1 MEKNIALRLIW
12 LTIAKIGGNEMEKLQ
27 RQLAKI
33 RNLLDVTFFRVL
45 LFLIIGFILYVAM
58 FSNVKPEKLNLNL
71 FSVATEA
78 IRSPVTVSDQEST
91 EKKRE
96 AAESQVKDVYVLK
109 KEINENRVDLVTSIF
124 DSAAEV
130 VKEAEAEVISEDS
143 GVENEDVPVIEP
155 PTVEEKVTML
165 KERLTEDVAK
175 DVSDTTFTSLVSS
188 SVSQLSIAKDLTVTA
203 INNVMSN
210 RIPADEVENGK
221 KRVEEELKFTNL
233 ENGLRNAVIE
243 LGRYAIM
250 QNEFFD
256 VNATQELRQ
265 QAREGVEPAKIL
277 QGQIIV
283 EENQLINPEIYRQL
297 ELVGLLDS
305 ENSLLPFL
313 GLFLVIGLMI
323 LAVYYYFNDLN
334 VRRETKQNYLL
345 LFSIIFI
352 LSIGI
357 LKGISYINI
366 GYSEIGYVYP
376 VAMGAMLLKIMIDER
391 IAFIWTVIVALCASI
406 IFNEG
411 ITSSLNMNVGIY
423 ILCSGIAGILFL
435 NKKNQRSKILQAG
448 LFISLINLIVI
459 FALGFMQ
466 NAHYNALDYTF
477 YISAALIS
485 GIISAVLTIGFLP
498 FFEAGFGILS
508 TMRLIELSNPN
519 HPLLRKILTEASGT
533 YHHSVM
539 VANLSESACEAIG
552 ANGLLARVGCYY
564 HDIGKTNRPQ
574 FFIENQMNIENPHD
588 RLPPQTSKN
597 IIIAHATDGAEILRK
612 HKMPKEIVDIAE
624 QHHGT
629 TLLKFFYHK
638 AKESGLDVEEKDYRY
653 PGPKAQTKE
662 TAIIGIADSV
672 EAAVRSM
679 TSPTPEQIEG
689 LVRNIIADRLQDG
702 QLNECDLTLK
712 ELEIVANT
720 FCETL
725 KGIFHSRIEYPEMTK
740 QKVKQ
745 A

>member
-1 MEKNIALRLIW
+1 MD
-12 LTIAKIGGNEMEKLQ
+12 KLQ
-27 RQLAKI
+27 QQLAKV

-45 LFLIIGFILYVAM
+45 LFIMLGIVLYLSM
-58 FSNVKPEKLNLNL
+58 YNNVKPEKLNLNL
-71 FSVATEA
+71 FSVATET
-78 IRSPVTVSDQEST
+78 IRSPVTVSDKEST
-91 EKKRE
+91 ERKKEE
-96 AAESQVKDVYVLK
+96 AEAQVKDVYVLK
-109 KEINENRVDLVTSIF
+109 TEINENRVDLITSIF
-124 DSAAEV
+124 DSAIEV
-130 VKEAEAEVISEDS
+130 NRDIENAMKPENASED
-143 GVENEDVPVIEP
+143 NEFSKNDP
-155 PTVEEKVTML
+155 PTSAEKVTML
-165 KERLTEDVAK
+165 KEKLTVDVAEA
-175 DVSDTTFTSLVSS
+175 VSDSTFLSLVTASPEN
-188 SVSQLSIAKDLTVTA
+188 LGIAKDLTVTA
-203 INNVMSN
+203 IHNIMRNTIS
-210 RIPADEVENGK
+210 ADQVENGK
-221 KRVEEELKFTNL
+221 KRVEEELKYTNL
-233 ENGLRNAVIE
+233 DTGLKNAAVE

-256 VNATQELRQ
+256 VEATQELRQ
-265 QAREGVEPAKIL
+265 QARESVDPVKIL

-283 EENQLINPEIYRQL
+283 EENQLINREIYRQL
-297 ELVGLLDS
+297 ELVGLLDN
-305 ENSLLPFL
+305 ENSYLPF
-313 GLFLVIGLMI
+313 IGLLLLIGI
-323 LAVYYYFNDLN
+323 LLGALYYYFYEMN
-334 VRRETKQNYLL
+334 VKSETKQTYLL
-345 LFSIIFI
+345 LFSIIFL
-352 LSIGI
+352 LSII
-357 LKGISYINI
+357 LLKGISLMQQIE
-366 GYSEIGYVYP
+366 YSEIGYVFP
-376 VAMGAMLLKIMIDER
+376 AAMGAMLIRILIDER
-391 IAFIWTVIVALCASI
+391 IALLWTAIMAICGSI
-406 IFNEG
+406 MFNQG
-411 ITSSLNMNVGIY
+411 ITSSLNVEVGIY
-423 ILCSGIAGILFL
+423 MLCSGIAAVLYL
-435 NKKNQRSKILQAG
+435 SKQNQRAKILQAG
-448 LFISLINLIVI
+448 VFISFVNLVVI
-459 FALGFMQ
+459 FSLVLMKNGQ
-466 NAHYNALDYTF
+466 YNALEYSF
-477 YISAALIS
+477 HFLAAFIS
-485 GIISAVLTIGFLP
+485 GITSAVLTMGLLP

-519 HPLLRKILTEASGT
+519 HPLIRKILTEAPGT

-574 FFIENQMNIENPHD
+574 FFIENQMNIDNPHD

-597 IIIAHATDGAEILRK
+597 IIIAHAVEGAEILRK
-612 HKMPKEIVDIAE
+612 YRLPKEIIDIAE

-638 AKESGLDVEEKDYRY
+638 AQQNGLEVDEKDYRY

-679 TSPTPEQIEG
+679 SSPNPEKIEG

-725 KGIFHSRIEYPEMTK
+725 KGIFHSRIEYPEMSK

>member
-1 MEKNIALRLIW
+1 
-12 LTIAKIGGNEMEKLQ
+12 MEKLQ
-27 RQLAKI
+27 RQLTKI
-33 RNLLDVTFFRVL
+33 RNLLDVTFFRVV
-45 LFLIIGFILYVAM
+45 LFLILGFVLYLVM

-71 FSVATEA
+71 FSVSTEA
-78 IRSPVTVSDQEST
+78 IRSPVTVSDREST
-91 EKKRE
+91 ERKRE
-96 AAESQVKDVYVLK
+96 VAEEQVADVYVVK
-109 KEINENRVDLVTSIF
+109 KEINENRVDLITSIF
-124 DSAAEV
+124 DSSIAVNKEIEASEAETATSNEESDDGAAEGATAN
-130 VKEAEAEVISEDS
+130 ETPPEPIS
-143 GVENEDVPVIEP
+143 
-155 PTVEEKVTML
+155 TQEKIGML
-165 KERLTEDVAK
+165 KERLSEDVAN
-175 DVSDTTFTSLVSS
+175 DVSDSTFTALVSAS
-188 SVSQLSIAKDLTVTA
+188 SNELSIAKDLTVTA
-203 INNVMSN
+203 INNVMKN
-210 RIPADEVENGK
+210 KIPADEVENSK
-221 KRVEEELKFTNL
+221 KRVEDELRYANL
-233 ENGLRNAVIE
+233 ENSLKNAVIE
-243 LGRYAIM
+243 LGRYAVM

-256 VNATQELRQ
+256 LEATQELRQ
-265 QAREGVEPAKIL
+265 QARESVEPVKIL
-277 QGQIIV
+277 QGQILV
-283 EENQLINPEIYRQL
+283 EENQLINQEIYRQL
-297 ELVGLLDS
+297 ELVGLLDN
-305 ENSLLPFL
+305 ENSWLPFIGL
-313 GLFLVIGLMI
+313 GLFIMI
-323 LAVYYYFNDLN
+323 LLSALYYYFYELKLKGEA
-334 VRRETKQNYLL
+334 RQNYLL

-352 LSIGI
+352 LSIVL
-357 LKGISYINI
+357 LKGISFIQI
-366 GYSEIGYVYP
+366 EYSEVGYVFP
-376 VAMGAMLLKIMIDER
+376 VAMGAMLIKILIDER
-391 IAFIWTVIVALCASI
+391 LALLWTVSIALCATI

-411 ITSSLNMNVGIY
+411 VTSALNFHIGIY
-423 ILCSGIAGILFL
+423 LLCSGIAGILFL
-435 NKKNQRSKILQAG
+435 SKQNQRAKILQAG
-448 LFISLINLIVI
+448 LFISAINLMVI
-459 FALGFMQ
+459 FALVFMQ
-466 NAHYNALDYTF
+466 NAHYNALEYTF
-477 YISAALIS
+477 YFTAAFIS
-485 GIISAVLTIGFLP
+485 GITSAVLTIGLLP

-519 HPLLRKILTEASGT
+519 HPLLRKILTEAPGT

-612 HKMPKEIVDIAE
+612 YKLPKEIVDIAE

-629 TLLKFFYHK
+629 TCLKFFYHK
-638 AKESGLDVEEKDYRY
+638 AKENGLDIEEKDYRY

-679 TSPTPEQIEG
+679 SSPNPEQIEG

-720 FCETL
+720 LCETL

>member
-1 MEKNIALRLIW
+1 MERFQK
-12 LTIAKIGGNEMEKLQ
+12 
-27 RQLAKI
+27 QLAKI

-45 LFLIIGFILYVAM
+45 LFIILGFILYVSM
-58 FSNVKPEKLNLNL
+58 FSNVKPEKLDLNL
-71 FSVATEA
+71 FSVASEA
-78 IRSPVTVSDQEST
+78 IRSPVTVSDKEST
-91 EKKRE
+91 DRKRE
-96 AAESQVKDVYVLK
+96 LAEEQVKDVYVLK
-109 KEINENRVDLVTSIF
+109 KEINENRVDLITSIF
-124 DSAAEV
+124 DSASDLNRELTHEPV
-130 VKEAEAEVISEDS
+130 TEDS
-143 GVENEDVPVIEP
+143 EGTPSDVESQESKTP
-155 PTVEEKVTML
+155 PTVSEKVSML

-175 DVSDTTFTSLVSS
+175 DVSDTTFAALVAASPTE
-188 SVSQLSIAKDLTVTA
+188 LGIAKDLTVTA
-203 INNVMSN
+203 INNVMST
-210 RIPADEVENGK
+210 RIPADQVENAK
-221 KRVEEELKFTNL
+221 KRVEEELRFTNL
-233 ENGLRNAVIE
+233 ENGLKNAVIE

-265 QAREGVEPAKIL
+265 QAREGVEPVKIL

-297 ELVGLLDS
+297 ELVGLLDN
-305 ENSLLPFL
+305 ENSQLPFL
-313 GLFLVIGLMI
+313 GLLLIIGVMLSA
-323 LAVYYYFNDLN
+323 LYYYFYELK
-334 VRRETKQNYLL
+334 VKRETKQNYLL
-345 LFSIIFI
+345 LFTIIFV

-357 LKGISYINI
+357 LKGISFIQLD
-366 GYSEIGYVYP
+366 YSEIGYVFP
-376 VAMGAMLLKIMIDER
+376 VAMGAMLIKILIDER
-391 IAFIWTVIVALCASI
+391 LAILWTVITALCASI

-411 ITSSLNMNVGIY
+411 ITSSLNLNVGIY
-423 ILCSGIAGILFL
+423 LLCSGIAGILFL
-435 NKKNQRSKILQAG
+435 NKQNQRTKILQAG
-448 LFISLINLIVI
+448 LFISAINLIVI
-459 FALGFMQ
+459 FALVFMQ
-466 NAHYNALDYTF
+466 NAHYNALEYTF
-477 YISAALIS
+477 YFVAAFIS
-485 GIISAVLTIGFLP
+485 GITSAVLTIGLLP

-519 HPLLRKILTEASGT
+519 HPLLRKILTEAPGT

-612 HKMPKEIVDIAE
+612 YKMPKEIVDIAE

-629 TLLKFFYHK
+629 TLLRFFYHK
-638 AKESGLDVEEKDYRY
+638 AKENGKEAEEKDYRY

-712 ELEIVANT
+712 ELETVANT
-720 FCETL
+720 LCETL
-725 KGIFHSRIEYPEMTK
+725 KGIFHSRIEYPEMNK